1 MKTIVHVVQHLR
13 PGGIEVMVLDM
24 LRFADKANKVFVV
37 SLEGSKETSLQAW
50 PRLKDHEN
58 QLFFLNKH
66 PGLKPKLLMT
76 MRNLLSTLKADVV
89 HSHHIGPLLYGN
101 VAARIAN
108 VPVRIHTEHDAWHL
122 DNDVDVRLE
131 KLACYLSKPKL
142 VADADFVKE
151 KLANVLED
159 IPVETIHNGIDCE
172 RFKPGDT
179 NIARKH
185 LNLPMNKKI
194 VGCSGRMEWVKGQDT
209 LLYALKRLPSS
220 VVLVIAG
227 HGTQRSSLEELTK
240 KLNLQK
246 RVFFLGFTDDMV
258 SFYQALDLY
267 CLPSRNEG
275 FPLSTLEAQACNI
288 PCVATDVG
296 GVKEAICLESGQL
309 VAADNPSLMYEA
321 LSSMLNCTNAL
332 TPRNYIVKNYD
343 IRNMTSA
350 YEKLCNKG
358 EM

>member
-37 SLEGSKETSLQAW
+37 SLEGSKENSLRAW
-50 PRLKDHEN
+50 PRLKDHES

-108 VPVRIHTEHDAWHL
+108 VPIRIHTEHDAWHL

-131 KLACYLSKPKL
+131 KLACYLSQPKL

-172 RFKPGDT
+172 RFVPGDT
-179 NIARKH
+179 NIARER
-185 LNLPMNKKI
+185 LNLPIDKKI
-194 VGCSGRMEWVKGQDT
+194 IGCSGRMEWVKGQDT
-209 LLYALKRLPSS
+209 LLYALKGLPSN
-220 VVLVIAG
+220 VVLAIAG
-227 HGTQRSSLEELTK
+227 HGTQRSSLEALTK
-240 KLNLQK
+240 KLNLEE

-275 FPLSTLEAQACNI
+275 FPLSTLEAQSCNVR
-288 PCVATDVG
+288 CVATDVG
-296 GVKEAICLESGQL
+296 GVKEAICPESGTL
-309 VAADNPSLMYEA
+309 VTPDNSSLMNEA
-321 LSSMLNCTNAL
+321 LSSVLNGENSC

-358 EM
+358 EK